1 MNPVMEDTPPPLPPP
16 PLPPAGVALY
26 ATRNHAFMPAC
37 VWTLEGAKL
46 RIQDTKG
53 GDRVVPLAEV
63 KEMGLDFAPTRPE
76 LNRFRCR
83 LAFRDGGSLEF
94 FNRTYA
100 GVYDF
105 RDTSAAYVAFV
116 QALAAALVSHAPG
129 CRFFSGAT
137 RASYLLSVLSTA
149 GLFLCL
155 GLISFFLLA
164 SGLSWLIAVKL
175 LILIFYLPALVRWLA
190 RNRPRPLVPS
200 SIPSGLLPATESTAR
215 PAAR

>member
-1 MNPVMEDTPPPLPPP
+1 MEDTPPPLPLPP

-26 ATRNHAFMPAC
+26 ATRNHAFTPAC
-37 VWTLEGAKL
+37 VWTLEGATL
-46 RIQDTKG
+46 RIEDATG
-53 GDRVVPLAEV
+53 GERVVPLAEV
-63 KEMGLDFAPTRPE
+63 KEMRLDFAPTRPE

-83 LAFRDGGSLEF
+83 LALRDGGSLEF

-105 RDTSAAYVAFV
+105 RDTSAEYVAFV
-116 QALAAALVSHAPG
+116 QVLAAALVSHAPG
-129 CRFFSGAT
+129 CGFFSGAT
-137 RASYLLSVLSTA
+137 SASYLLNVLATA
-149 GLFLCL
+149 GLFVCF

-164 SGLSWLIAVKL
+164 SGLTWLIAVKL
-175 LILIFYLPALVRWLA
+175 LILIFYLPALARWLA

-200 SIPSGLLPATESTAR
+200 SLPPELLPAPESAAR